1 MVLCRPT
8 FRLCSDLFQA
18 CWRSDGTPAVGNAKV
33 QDKKSMQRG
42 GAVLGRSR
50 TAEGRVP
57 RCFSPELT
65 QCHLNRLTGQGAP
78 KKGDGGQAINRG
90 SAARR
95 ARMVVTRW
103 HHGPGVASRA
113 Q

>member
-50 TAEGRVP
+50 TAEGCVP
-57 RCFSPELT
+57 RCFSPEPK

-95 ARMVVTRW
+95 ARIVVTRW